1 MPLLTHRFVSE
12 RLPLCGGVS
21 PRVRRLLAVF
31 FCAFWLVPGLAQA
44 APGVASFTITAQQI
58 ALYTDRSALLA
69 DGGVSVRSQAL
80 QITSTRALYDV
91 KANTLTATGNVTVT
105 ENAAAASGAAYI
117 YDFKTSHGHFLES
130 ATLPQYST
138 SEATA
143 IAQQVELHPATSI
156 LFSNAQVRTGSV
168 LTPIAS
174 YEYTIPP
181 PGAKDFGYSPVPSAA
196 LEEYLRLGADR
207 NAYSFARVRYD
218 RYNGGPGA
226 GLEEHY
232 ARTDRGYIAVGQTLD
247 VDGARFDLAAF
258 QRLNA
263 SLTQSLTG
271 SSLFG
276 TRSLRY
282 ALNLSGREGYSSL
295 SSFQYNNTRSDDLY
309 LTDNQHPIGKVGQLR
324 EQVDFGH
331 DVHPTDY
338 MGSQDFRVTPGLHF
352 DTASVRVGR
361 ATLSSSA
368 DIGESWYDYGR
379 ATLAT
384 GVSFWDTYVANP
396 KVQFNAGATFTHDAP
411 PFPSTYR
418 TYVVGSTWKA
428 SNAFALISSLTYA
441 HDYGQYLG
449 VGRPEFSAA
458 FDVRFRRKNGTG
470 IEVGSI
476 IPFGTGN
483 LYHAGG
489 FNLRFFK

>member
-1 MPLLTHRFVSE
+1 ML
-12 RLPLCGGVS
+12 
-21 PRVRRLLAVF
+21 
-31 FCAFWLVPGLAQA
+31 FCAFWLGPIPARA
-44 APGVASFTITAQQI
+44 APPAASVTITAQQI
-58 ALYTDRSALLA
+58 ALYTDRSVLLA

-80 QITSTRALYDV
+80 QITSTRVLYDL
-91 KANTLTATGNVTVT
+91 KGDTLTATGNVTVT
-105 ENAAAASGAAYI
+105 QNAAEAAGSAYV
-117 YDFKTSHGHFLES
+117 YDFKTAQGHFLQS

-138 SEATA
+138 QEATA
-143 IAQQVELHPATSI
+143 IAQQVELHPAASI

-168 LTPIAS
+168 LAPVAA

-181 PGAKDFGYSPVPSAA
+181 PNAKDFGYSPVPSAA
-196 LEEYLRLGADR
+196 LEEYVRLGSDR
-207 NAYSFARVRYD
+207 DAYSFGRLRYD

-226 GLEEHY
+226 GFEEHY
-232 ARTDRGYIAVGQTLD
+232 ARTDRGYVALGQTLD

-258 QRLNA
+258 QRLN
-263 SLTQSLTG
+263 SNLTQSLTG

-276 TRSLRY
+276 SRSLRY

-295 SSFQYNNTRSDDLY
+295 SFFQYDGTRADDLY
-309 LTDNQHPIGKVGQLR
+309 MTGNQHPVGKLGQLR
-324 EQVDFGH
+324 EQIDFGH

-338 MGSQDFRVTPGLHF
+338 SGSQDFRVTPGLHF

-361 ATLSSSA
+361 STLSSSA

-384 GVSFWDTYVANP
+384 GVSFWDTYVANR
-396 KVQFNAGATFTHDAP
+396 KLQLNAGATFAHDAP
-411 PFPSTYR
+411 PFPSSYR

-428 SNAFALISSLTYA
+428 SSAFSLISSLTYA
-441 HDYGQYLG
+441 HDYAQYFG

-458 FDVRFRRKNGTG
+458 FDVRFRRKNGMG
-470 IEVGSI
+470 IEAGSI
-476 IPFGTGN
+476 IPFGTGD

-489 FNLRFFK
+489 FNLRFFR